1 MSVSNIQT
9 VSGIFEIFHAMRYKH
24 SNKDLKVRHR
34 RRIKAKSTARKAEN
48 LQFGRDI
55 RLAQCTYLKLQRQF
69 PFIFFGANKNAK
81 RAAMVHLSFNVIGTA
96 VWVTA
101 FCVLPSCC
109 RCRDSLKRLFSDTAF
124 SELSV
129 ISAAVR
135 YNNENF
141 SQNLGFYESKYA
153 LS

>member
-34 RRIKAKSTARKAEN
+34 RRIKAKSPARKAEKSA
-48 LQFGRDI
+48 I
-55 RLAQCTYLKLQRQF
+55 RAGHSLSSVYLPKTTTAV
-69 PFIFFGANKNAK
+69 PFYFFGANKNAK

-101 FCVLPSCC
+101 FCVRPSCC